1 MKTKRFLSFTL
12 LLCIVALFAG
22 CNNGNEKAEEPPVNI
37 PKVDL
42 NGYICPIIQD
52 APLEMPFRYL
62 QDTLFADMA
71 LERIKET
78 EENLNCKIELK
89 YENLSGPELSKMI
102 TASIGAGTYLS
113 ELIYTEPYNIAS
125 PLAHAGCLYPYTELK
140 DIVNYDDSEKYG
152 SAAVLEAAMVN
163 SEPYILRP
171 MSWPE
176 KQPSV
181 TFVMVVNEGLIKSNS
196 LTDPRE
202 LVEKKQ
208 WTWDKFEELL
218 PVYTLDEG
226 ENTIYALNAYAY
238 HWVKMAMFSNGVQLV
253 DEIDGTVKTDI
264 YSDKAIEALN
274 WVKKLLTDYKDNLLV
289 KGYSWDDKWNN
300 TTEPLINGEALM
312 TLTEFQRVF
321 RDIAY
326 KVDDFGIVP
335 FPCGPQ
341 GTYGKWAAILE
352 GTEGF
357 SILANANEPESAAQ
371 VVNAILE
378 PFKGYEDREKL
389 LDYYSESVLYDRRDA
404 ELFLDINKF
413 AHYSYAQEGGD
424 SFFNSAA
431 GQILN
436 KSSSEIVQQFGSQLE
451 KVADE
456 YIIPNYPFMKE
467 HLYK

>member
-1 MKTKRFLSFTL
+1 LASSPL
-12 LLCIVALFAG
+12 LAF
-22 CNNGNEKAEEPPVNI
+22 
-37 PKVDL
+37 
-42 NGYICPIIQD
+42 
-52 APLEMPFRYL
+52 
-62 QDTLFADMA
+62 
-71 LERIKET
+71 
-78 EENLNCKIELK
+78 
-89 YENLSGPELSKMI
+89 SGPFP
-102 TASIGAGTYLS
+102 AS
-113 ELIYTEPYNIAS
+113 
-125 PLAHAGCLYPYTELK
+125 
-140 DIVNYDDSEKYG
+140 
-152 SAAVLEAAMVN
+152 
-163 SEPYILRP
+163 
-171 MSWPE
+171 
-176 KQPSV
+176 
-181 TFVMVVNEGLIKSNS
+181 
-196 LTDPRE
+196 
-202 LVEKKQ
+202 
-208 WTWDKFEELL
+208 
-218 PVYTLDEG
+218 
-226 ENTIYALNAYAY
+226 
-238 HWVKMAMFSNGVQLV
+238 
-253 DEIDGTVKTDI
+253 
-264 YSDKAIEALN
+264 
-274 WVKKLLTDYKDNLLV
+274 
-289 KGYSWDDKWNN
+289 
-300 TTEPLINGEALM
+300 
-312 TLTEFQRVF
+312 
-321 RDIAY
+321 
-326 KVDDFGIVP
+326 DDFGIVP